1 MEKINAQ
8 IGLLTLVVML
18 RWRGWEVKLT
28 SETNLS

>member
-1 MEKINAQ
+1 MEKEMHQ

-28 SETNLS
+28 SEASLS